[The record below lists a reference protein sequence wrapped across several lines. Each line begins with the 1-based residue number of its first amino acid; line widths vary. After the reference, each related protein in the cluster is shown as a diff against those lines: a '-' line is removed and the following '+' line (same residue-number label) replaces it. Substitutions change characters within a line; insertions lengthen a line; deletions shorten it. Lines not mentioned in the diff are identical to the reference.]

1 LIVNNIQNGYVHFPD
16 NTPHDILLSIH
27 VLFISVS
34 FQSCHIKM
42 SSGMLSRK
50 YSRCDP
56 KKNSISLFNQNDLDV
71 VKIMKKNF
79 SLKSFHNKVFVNS
92 LHKYCNRS
100 KAA

>member
-1 LIVNNIQNGYVHFPD
+1 LIVNNIQNDYVHFPD
-16 NTPHDILLSIH
+16 KTSNNILLHIH

-34 FQSCHIKM
+34 CLIAFKM